1 MERKP
6 VAKNVI
12 LFQKKIG
19 NRLKELRI
27 KAGYASYEAFAY
39 ENDISRTQ
47 YGKYESGANI
57 QLNSLIK
64 ILKALDISLAEFFK
78 DFV

>member
-1 MERKP
+1 MQRKP
-6 VAKNVI
+6 IPKNI
-12 LFQKKIG
+12 LFYQKKVG
-19 NRLKELRI
+19 NRLKELRL
-27 KAGYASYEAFAY
+27 KAGYASYESFAY

-64 ILKALDISLAEFFK
+64 ILKALDVSLAEFFK
-78 DFV
+78 DFD